1 MQMNLIDNDLLSIQ
15 EARILAE
22 NAKQAQTRLL
32 TMPQE
37 KLDCAVRAMAKVVA
51 QNAKALAMESVDE
64 TDYGNWQDKL
74 IKNRFVSEYLP
85 MHLEGMRCVGVISR
99 DPQTQI
105 MEIGVPLGVL
115 VALPPATNPV
125 STSVYKA
132 LIAIK
137 SGNAI
142 IFSPHPRA
150 KKVTSHVLE
159 LIGCDAGRTA
169 GGRSELSS
177 DCDQSRNR
185 SPHESSLCIDGDG
198 HRCTGDA

>member
-115 VALPPATNPV
+115 VALPPIPIRYRPAC
-125 STSVYKA
+125 
-132 LIAIK
+132 IK
-137 SGNAI
+137 
-142 IFSPHPRA
+142 R
-150 KKVTSHVLE
+150 
-159 LIGCDAGRTA
+159 
-169 GGRSELSS
+169 
-177 DCDQSRNR
+177 
-185 SPHESSLCIDGDG
+185 
-198 HRCTGDA
+198 

>member
-74 IKNRFVSEYLP
+74 IK
-85 MHLEGMRCVGVISR
+85 
-99 DPQTQI
+99 
-105 MEIGVPLGVL
+105 
-115 VALPPATNPV
+115 
-125 STSVYKA
+125 
-132 LIAIK
+132 K
-137 SGNAI
+137 S
-142 IFSPHPRA
+142 F
-150 KKVTSHVLE
+150 
-159 LIGCDAGRTA
+159 C
-169 GGRSELSS
+169 
-177 DCDQSRNR
+177 Q
-185 SPHESSLCIDGDG
+185 
-198 HRCTGDA
+198 